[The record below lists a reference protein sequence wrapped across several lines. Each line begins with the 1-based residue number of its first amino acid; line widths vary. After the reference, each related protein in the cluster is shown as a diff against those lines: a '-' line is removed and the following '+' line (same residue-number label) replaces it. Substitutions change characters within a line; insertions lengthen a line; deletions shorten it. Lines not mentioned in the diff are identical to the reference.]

1 MSAVYNWLEEL
12 MAATAWE
19 MTRPKPYGAFHLI
32 FVFVGLALSAFLAW
46 KLRNADEKTNR
57 RLLLTIGITLMVSEV
72 YRQLFYCLHVGK
84 GEFQWWAFPFQ
95 LCDMPMYLCVI
106 APLLKRGK
114 VQQGMYNFM
123 VAYNLLGGFMA
134 LVEPSGLTHEY
145 ITLTFHAF
153 CWHILL
159 VFIGLY
165 LALSNRAG
173 AKMKDYWSATATFLV
188 LCCVAFGIN
197 VALRGVSNGTI
208 NMFFVGPSNSSLVVF
223 KDISKRFGWYVST
236 LVYIPAVC
244 LGAFLVFSLWRWYH
258 DKFLISP
265 ENAQP
270 EPESAEQKTEV
281 TEQRAEV
288 SAS

>member
-1 MSAVYNWLEEL
+1 MSAVYNWLEKFITS
-12 MAATAWE
+12 TAWE

-32 FVFVGLALSAFLAW
+32 FVFVGLALCVLFAW
-46 KLRNADEKTNR
+46 RLRNADEKTNR
-57 RLLLTIGITLMVSEV
+57 RLLVTIGITLMVSEV
-72 YRQLFYCLHVGK
+72 YRQLFQCIQVGK

-106 APLLKRGK
+106 APLLKKGK

-153 CWHILL
+153 IWHILL

-173 AKMKDYWSATATFLV
+173 ARMKDYWSATATFLV

-197 VALRGVSNGTI
+197 VALRDVSNGTT
-208 NMFFVGPSNSSLVVF
+208 NMFFVGPSDSSLVVF

-236 LVYIPAVC
+236 MLYIPSVC

-258 DKFLISP
+258 NKFLAKNEEIP
-265 ENAQP
+265 AETEEKTQ
-270 EPESAEQKTEV
+270 SAEPSEEHTEALV
-281 TEQRAEV
+281 
-288 SAS
+288 